1 MYKRQTSATAAG
13 LFIRF
18 SGTTGSESS
27 SIRVLSQSIEAG
39 TEAVSYTHLDVYKRQ
54 LHRGLAPER
63 CAALYGDITH
73 VTPPVPLINSYAI
86 V

>member
-1 MYKRQTSATAAG
+1 MVPQLVGKTPSDANTSATAAG

-39 TEAVSYTHLDVYKRQ
+39 TEVGAGTVVTVQ
-54 LHRGLAPER
+54 L
-63 CAALYGDITH
+63 GDTS
-73 VTPPVPLINSYAI
+73 VRD
-86 V
+86 